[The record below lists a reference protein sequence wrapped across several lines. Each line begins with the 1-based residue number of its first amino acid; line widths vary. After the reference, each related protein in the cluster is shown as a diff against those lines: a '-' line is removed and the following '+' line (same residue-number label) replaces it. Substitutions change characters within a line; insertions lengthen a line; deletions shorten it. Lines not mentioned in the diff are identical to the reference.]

1 LYPFDESLCDDFYKL
16 AELIKD
22 TDPKIK
28 IYANSF
34 GKGPKEFTRFKG
46 LIDIWCLQDSHCE
59 RHPQWLEQIK
69 DYGKQVW
76 TYECLRPMK
85 AKEPYSYYR
94 LLPWRAFKRGQTGAG
109 FWIYYYGLNFKPGAV
124 PWDDTLRPRGF
135 SGVVYG
141 KPGSPVPMHGE
152 NIIPSRRWEAWREGV
167 EDYQY
172 LFEAQKA
179 IDKISSENPKQAKR
193 FQKSLDKTVDY
204 VLRNSD
210 DCNAVYN
217 ARRELNNLLLEMTY

>member
-1 LYPFDESLCDDFYKL
+1 
-16 AELIKD
+16 
-22 TDPKIK
+22 
-28 IYANSF
+28 
-34 GKGPKEFTRFKG
+34 
-46 LIDIWCLQDSHCE
+46 
-59 RHPQWLEQIK
+59 
-69 DYGKQVW
+69 
-76 TYECLRPMK
+76 MK

-94 LLPWRAFKRGQTGAG
+94 LLPWRAFGRGQTGAG

-141 KPGSPVPMHGE
+141 KSGNSVSVYGE

-179 IDKISSENPKQAKR
+179 IDQISSENPKQAKQ

-204 VLRNSD
+204 VLRNSN

-217 ARRELNNLLLEMTY
+217 ARRELNKLLMAINN